1 MKNYKI
7 VNDTWVELLEG
18 PYAGVVYK
26 YGKVQLIE
34 DGEHLRIKFEY
45 NLLDGSKLDNEFVQ
59 YIGPILTEMIEEGV
73 LNNSLVYTGGV
84 DEN

>member
-45 NLLDGSKLDNEFVQ
+45 NLPDGSKLDNAFVQ
-59 YIGPILTEMIEEGV
+59 YIGPILSEMIEEGV
-73 LNNSLVYTGGV
+73 LNNSLVFTGGV